1 MKKFPFDFDEEIC
14 VYHLKEE
21 DLDAI
26 ELVLANGDTFTVFEC
41 TQLKRRDKKAAKKF
55 KDYQELQGGIDVTNF
70 VK

>member
-41 TQLKRRDKKAAKKF
+41 T
-55 KDYQELQGGIDVTNF
+55 
-70 VK
+70 